1 MSEIARAEVVRAAR
15 DTAYDDYAAALL
27 APAGPVRDD
36 LMTVA
41 AYLGDIARIPLQ
53 VSDPVLGEI
62 RLQWWRDALTDR
74 AGAGHPIAEAM
85 AGLLARRSIPLH
97 TVLAPLEV
105 RAAELYPDVFPD
117 DAAFDAYA
125 VGGERAHLILR
136 RHIVQNAIEGSA
148 VSPRSASAPD
158 GLEERAARVLGLTR
172 LLVRLPHLMSK
183 GRWPLPGPR
192 LGIVAPDDAPSLK
205 DDAVT
210 ATLTGIVSDARQS
223 LGPLIGDLRRIM
235 PQNRLIFLPV
245 ALAGPYLRVLERG
258 GHDPLHDIAEL
269 QPMARL
275 GRLWLAARWG
285 RF

>member
-1 MSEIARAEVVRAAR
+1 MTDIARAEVVRAAR

-27 APAGPVRDD
+27 APAGPMRDD

-41 AYLGDIARIPLQ
+41 AYLGELARIPLQ

-62 RLQWWRDALTDR
+62 RLQWWRDALTDG

-85 AGLLARRSIPLH
+85 TGLLARHSIPLH

-117 DAAFDAYA
+117 DAAFEAYA
-125 VGGERAHLILR
+125 VGGERAHLMMR
-136 RHIVQNAIEGSA
+136 RHIVQNAIEGGDVSA
-148 VSPRSASAPD
+148 ASVSAPD
-158 GLEERAARVLGLTR
+158 DLQERGARVLGLTR
-172 LLVRLPHLMSK
+172 LLVRLPHVMSR

-192 LGIVAPDDAPSLK
+192 LGLVAPDDAPSLE

-210 ATLTGIVSDARQS
+210 ATLTGITHDARQS
-223 LGPLIGDLRRIM
+223 LVPLIGDLRRIK
-235 PQNRLIFLPV
+235 PQNRLIFLPL

-258 GHDPLHDIAEL
+258 GHDLLRDIAEL